1 MTGKKV
7 VVGYYTEDGHIYCVE
22 CIKKDSEV
30 MKKIRRAIT
39 AENSEESLYFCDLCE
54 KEIK

>member
-1 MTGKKV
+1 MKREKE

-22 CIKKDSEV
+22 CINKNNEL
-30 MKKIRRAIT
+30 MKKIGRAIT

-54 KEIK
+54 KQIK